1 MLRNDGIGGT
11 PRLARYTSIGTP
23 PGGKKDH
30 DPTPNRPPL
39 PDSGRLPVDHPV
51 VRRAREIVSTHLPS
65 RLAECR
71 VCNSAALCE
80 PFTKA
85 LAVLR
90 RHDPGKARRVMAVLY
105 LAGLWPP
112 VTLDADVDG
121 DEDGGSDDVA

>member
-1 MLRNDGIGGT
+1 ML
-11 PRLARYTSIGTP
+11 A
-23 PGGKKDH
+23 
-30 DPTPNRPPL
+30 
-39 PDSGRLPVDHPV
+39 
-51 VRRAREIVSTHLPS
+51 RAREIVSTHLPS

-85 LAVLR
+85 LAVLQ

-112 VTLDADVDG
+112 AYVDAG
-121 DEDGGSDDVA
+121 DDDDAA